1 MIAFNKYLTNI
12 VERAGHEAREDRS
25 PTFEAQHLLLAV
37 ASEQEPTIEQL
48 LAPAGLDYE
57 AIRAMLD
64 REFEESLRVV
74 GVTVVASDLPRSSS
88 SLKDPKPGT
97 SARLAMERGFSSVAH
112 KKDLR
117 PAHLLLGILRAS
129 TGTVPRALAIA
140 GINQADLEA
149 QVVEALDAG
158 KPARG

>member
-1 MIAFNKYLTNI
+1 MIAFSQYLANI

-25 PTFEAQHLLLAV
+25 PNFEAQHLLLAI
-37 ASEQEPTIEQL
+37 AGEQEPTTEQL
-48 LAPAGLDYE
+48 LASAGLDYE

-74 GVTVVASDLPRSSS
+74 GVTVTASDLPRSAHGSTN
-88 SLKDPKPGT
+88 PKPGT

-117 PAHLLLGILRAS
+117 PAHLLLGILQAS
-129 TGTVPRALAIA
+129 TGTVPRALALA

-149 QVVEALDAG
+149 QVVGALDAG
-158 KPARG
+158 KAAGG

>member
-1 MIAFNKYLTNI
+1 
-12 VERAGHEAREDRS
+12 
-25 PTFEAQHLLLAV
+25 
-37 ASEQEPTIEQL
+37 
-48 LAPAGLDYE
+48 
-57 AIRAMLD
+57 
-64 REFEESLRVV
+64 V
-74 GVTVVASDLPRSSS
+74 GVTVAASDLPRPSN

-140 GINQADLEA
+140 GIDQADLEA

>member
-12 VERAGHEAREDRS
+12 VERAADEARIDQS
-25 PTFEAQHLLLAV
+25 ATFEAQHLLLAV
-37 ASEQEPTIEQL
+37 AGEPEPTTEQI
-48 LAPAGLDYE
+48 LALAGLDYV

-64 REFEESLRVV
+64 REFEESLRSV
-74 GVTVVASDLPRSSS
+74 GVTVTTSDLPRPSN

-140 GINQADLEA
+140 GIDQADLEA

>member
-1 MIAFNKYLTNI
+1 MIGFNKYLENI

-25 PTFEAQHLLLAV
+25 STFEAQHLLLAI
-37 ASEQEPTIEQL
+37 AGEQEATTEQL
-48 LAPAGLDYE
+48 LASAGLDYE

-74 GVTVVASDLPRSSS
+74 GVTVTARDLPRSTNGSNS
-88 SLKDPKPGT
+88 PKPGT

-140 GINQADLEA
+140 GINRADLEA
-149 QVVEALDAG
+149 RVARTLDAG
-158 KPARG
+158 EPVSG